1 MKHRTRVNKIRA
13 SKKASKKQTKKQTKK
28 PREKQE
34 IKHPEN
40 NPIEIRLDF
49 KSLVQTFIGCN
60 SPMNQLG
67 SRGETII
74 SMKYGLR
81 EKQ

>member
-1 MKHRTRVNKIRA
+1 MQA
-13 SKKASKKQTKKQTKK
+13 KK

-40 NPIEIRLDF
+40 NSIEIRLDF
-49 KSLVQTFIGCN
+49 KSLVQTLNGCN
-60 SPMNQLG
+60 PPMNQLG
-67 SRGETII
+67 SRGETITP
-74 SMKYGLR
+74 MKYGLR